1 MSEITFGTV
10 CSGIECASLDWE
22 PLGWKPLW
30 FSEIEQRACHLLKT
44 RYPEVRNIG
53 DMKGTLALIKDIKLK
68 RPDVFA
74 GGTPCQAFSSIGN
87 NQGLL
92 DPRAQL
98 TKTFV
103 EIANELS
110 ESWVLWENVPRVLS
124 DKTNAFGHLLG
135 GLCGSKSPIEP
146 PSGHPWSRAGLV
158 RGPTR
163 EVAWRVLDAQFFG
176 LPQRRERV
184 WVMASP
190 RRSRGCVERALFDTE
205 GCSWGARPSKK
216 AGVQTY
222 TGDRSSISRCLTA
235 GFVRLEASVETF
247 VNDSRGIRRLTAL
260 EYERIQGIP
269 DGYTECIGRSYR
281 YKAIGNSWPVP
292 VVKWLGE
299 RIEREIL
306 ESRA

>member
-10 CSGIECASLDWE
+10 CSGIECASLAWE

-184 WVMASP
+184 WLWQVLEDPEDVSKEHYLTPKAALGVLDRARKRGYKLTPETEAALVAASQQ
-190 RRSRGCVERALFDTE
+190 D
-205 GCSWGARPSKK
+205 
-216 AGVQTY
+216 
-222 TGDRSSISRCLTA
+222 SS
-235 GFVRLEASVETF
+235 
-247 VNDSRGIRRLTAL
+247 D
-260 EYERIQGIP
+260 
-269 DGYTECIGRSYR
+269 
-281 YKAIGNSWPVP
+281 
-292 VVKWLGE
+292 
-299 RIEREIL
+299 
-306 ESRA
+306 